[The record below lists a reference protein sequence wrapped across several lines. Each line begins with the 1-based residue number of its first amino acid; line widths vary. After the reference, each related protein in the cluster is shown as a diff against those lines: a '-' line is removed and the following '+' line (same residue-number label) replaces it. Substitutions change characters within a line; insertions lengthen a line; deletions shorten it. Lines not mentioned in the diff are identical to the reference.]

1 MDELL
6 LDIIAH
12 LRRQKDHTLTS
23 RELEALLMEH
33 NRGIAGNV
41 RHVHKRQL
49 LPYYLHVKEQEPGTW
64 QTWGVD
70 AALEERLLAS
80 LRLKPRRTA
89 SGVATITVL
98 TRPHPCSS
106 DCIYCPADLRM
117 PKSYLANEPAC
128 QRAEQNFFDPFLQV
142 SVRLQALHQMGH
154 SVDKVELIVLGGT
167 WSDYPRGYQLWFVR
181 ELFRALN
188 EWPCS
193 EAELRERYQ
202 AYRALGFSNS
212 ADECARRVAREQA
225 RIDAGEESYNQG
237 FAHLYAGPNGSG
249 AVFQA
254 ATMDELEREQ
264 RRNETAAHR
273 VVGLVIETR
282 PDAITPQGLMLA
294 RRLGCTKIQMG
305 IQSTRQEILDANH
318 RVTTIAQVKRA
329 FSLVRLYGFKLH
341 AHLMANL
348 LGSTPDEDK
357 RDFETFV
364 SDPGFLP
371 DEIKLYPCAL
381 VAGTQLVREYHQG
394 HWRPY
399 GEGELM
405 DVLVADTMATPSY
418 VRISRMIRD
427 ISSADILVGNKRTN
441 LRQMVEG
448 RIRAEGLAGRVRDIR
463 FREIA
468 HSEVDLDA
476 LTMDDVRYETTVS
489 TEHFLQWVTP
499 EGRIA
504 GFLRLSLPHWDE
516 LTAGTLDVR
525 ADELPARPG
534 EAMIRE
540 VHVYGMAAHLGKSD
554 SGSQHQGLGR
564 ALVAQARQIAR
575 EAGYERL
582 NVISSVGT
590 REYYRHLGFEDAGLY
605 QRLNL
610 SDRGHAAR

>member
-1 MDELL
+1 MEELL

-12 LRRQKDHTLTS
+12 LRRQKDRALTS
-23 RELEALLMEH
+23 RELEGILMEH
-33 NRGIAGNV
+33 NRGVAGHV

-49 LPYYLHVKEQEPGTW
+49 LPYYLHVKEQGHDTW
-64 QTWGVD
+64 QRWGVD
-70 AALEERLLAS
+70 AALEERLLAT

-117 PKSYLANEPAC
+117 PKSYLASEPAC

-142 SVRLQALHQMGH
+142 SARLQALHQMGH

-167 WSDYPRGYQLWFVR
+167 WSDYPRDYQLWFVR

-188 EWPCS
+188 EWPCPM
-193 EAELRERYQ
+193 EELHARAR

-212 ADECARRVAREQA
+212 PDECVRRVAAEQA
-225 RIDAGEESYNQG
+225 RIDAGKESYNQG
-237 FAHLYAGPNGSG
+237 FARLYAGPDGSG
-249 AVFQA
+249 AKFQTT
-254 ATMDELEREQ
+254 TMEELEREQ

-282 PDAITPQGLMLA
+282 PDAITPELLTRA

-305 IQSTRQEILDANH
+305 IQSTRQEVLDANH
-318 RVTTIAQVKRA
+318 RAATVAQVKRA

-341 AHLMANL
+341 THLMANL
-348 LGSTPDEDK
+348 LGSTPDGDK
-357 RDFETFV
+357 RDFEAFV

-381 VAGTQLVREYHQG
+381 VAGTPLVREYRQG
-394 HWRPY
+394 RWRPY
-399 GEGELM
+399 SEDELM
-405 DVLVADTMATPSY
+405 DVLVADTLTTPSY

-427 ISSADILVGNKRTN
+427 ISATDILVGNKKTN

-468 HSEVDLDA
+468 RSEVDLGA
-476 LTMDDVRYETTVS
+476 LTMDDVHYETAVS

-499 EGRIA
+499 EGRIVA
-504 GFLRLSLPHWDE
+504 FLRLSLPHWDE
-516 LTAGTLDVR
+516 LAAGAFDVR
-525 ADELPARPG
+525 AEELPVRPG

-540 VHVYGMAAHLGKSD
+540 VHVYGKAAHLGKSD
-554 SGSQHQGLGR
+554 SSSQHQGLGR
-564 ALVAQARQIAR
+564 ALVARSRQIAR
-575 EAGYERL
+575 DAGYVRL

-605 QRLNL
+605 QRVGL
-610 SDRGHAAR
+610 

>member
-1 MDELL
+1 MEELL

-12 LRRQKDHTLTS
+12 LRRQKGRALTS
-23 RELEALLMEH
+23 RELEAILMEH
-33 NRGIAGNV
+33 NRGVASNV

-49 LPYYLHVKEQEPGTW
+49 LPYYLHVKEREHGTW
-64 QTWGVD
+64 QRWDVN
-70 AALEERLLAS
+70 AALEERLLAT

-117 PKSYLANEPAC
+117 PKSYLASEPAC

-167 WSDYPRGYQLWFVR
+167 WSNYPEDYQLWFVR

-188 EWPCS
+188 EWPCPV
-193 EAELRERYQ
+193 EELHARAH
-202 AYRALGFSNS
+202 AYRMLGFSNS
-212 ADECARRVAREQA
+212 ADECARRVAAEQA
-225 RIDAGEESYNQG
+225 RIGAGEESYNQG
-237 FAHLYAGPNGSG
+237 FTHLYAGPDGSG
-249 AVFQA
+249 AAFQTT
-254 ATMDELEREQ
+254 TMEGLEREQ

-282 PDAITPQGLMLA
+282 PDAITPELLTRA

-305 IQSTRQEILDANH
+305 IQSTRQEVLDANH
-318 RVTTIAQVKRA
+318 RATTIAQVRRA

-341 AHLMANL
+341 THLMVNL
-348 LGSTPDEDK
+348 LGSTPDGDK
-357 RDFETFV
+357 RDFGTFV

-381 VAGTQLVREYHQG
+381 VAGTQLVREYQRG
-394 HWRPY
+394 RWRPY
-399 GEGELM
+399 GEGELV
-405 DVLVADTMATPSY
+405 DVLVADTLATPSY

-427 ISSADILVGNKRTN
+427 ISATDILVGNKKTN

-468 HSEVDLDA
+468 CSEVELDELA
-476 LTMDDVRYETTVS
+476 MDDVRYETTVS

-504 GFLRLSLPHWDE
+504 GFLRLSLPRWDE
-516 LTAGTLDVR
+516 LTAGALDVR
-525 ADELPARPG
+525 ADELPVRPG

-540 VHVYGMAAHLGKSD
+540 VHVYGKAAHLGRSD

-564 ALVAQARQIAR
+564 ALVARSRQIAR
-575 EAGYERL
+575 DAGYVRL

-605 QRLNL
+605 QRVGL
-610 SDRGHAAR
+610 